1 MTEEGTKVLER
12 GLECDHSTQGRKTIS
27 KKSLMIL
34 NAVGAR
40 VPWCLSSDSKGGGG
54 VKLQAVK

>member
-40 VPWCLSSDSKGGGG
+40 VPWCLSSDSKGGG
-54 VKLQAVK
+54 A